1 MDGTSTPV
9 PQHIA
14 DPLASAMQAVAQP
27 YVLYKVPPA
36 APYAAYLDLPTL
48 LTLIPTYSIPT
59 VTASATLAP
68 GYYPNGVSINN
79 GVTVTLAPT
88 SSSGLGTLFVFG
100 GAEVGSDKLGPGLT
114 VNGGA
119 LIGHGVT
126 CYVTENVTAPDGG
139 LGVTDW
145 GAGSAIDLWSPGDWQ
160 NHINGTEDL
169 SLVEGLNGVAVW
181 QDPNMRYQ
189 NEAVEVHLNGTP
201 GGGVHGTLYF
211 PDPIHV
217 FLNGDLG
224 QMGNQILCG
233 SATVE
238 GNATISVDFDGR
250 NAGVSSNASNLVR

>member
-1 MDGTSTPV
+1 
-9 PQHIA
+9 
-14 DPLASAMQAVAQP
+14 
-27 YVLYKVPPA
+27 
-36 APYAAYLDLPTL
+36 
-48 LTLIPTYSIPT
+48 
-59 VTASATLAP
+59 
-68 GYYPNGVSINN
+68 
-79 GVTVTLAPT
+79 
-88 SSSGLGTLFVFG
+88 
-100 GAEVGSDKLGPGLT
+100 
-114 VNGGA
+114 
-119 LIGHGVT
+119 
-126 CYVTENVTAPDGG
+126 VTAPDGG